1 MYKEYKAIAE
11 FRIVYIREA
20 HAIDS
25 RRPVPYAVD
34 KGITQHKTYGERCD
48 VAQRLLKDKALS
60 LPTIIDGMDN
70 GVTKAYDAFPNRAF
84 LVRKDGRLG
93 VAAGQGPRG
102 YRPALRETE
111 RWLAEYKETGVE
123 PDLPKEE

>member
-20 HAIDS
+20 HASDS
-25 RRPVPYAVD
+25 SWPVPYAID
-34 KGITQHKTYGERCD
+34 KSITQHNSYGERCD
-48 VAQRLLKDKALS
+48 VAQRLLKDKALT

-70 GVTKAYDAFPNRAF
+70 RVTKAYDAFPNRAF

-93 VAAGQGPRG
+93 VAAGRGPRG
-102 YRPALRETE
+102 YRPALSETE
-111 RWLAEYKETGVE
+111 RWLAQYKETGVE
-123 PDLPKEE
+123 PDLLK